1 MSRENSQSVNSNI
14 ENVKLVKND
23 INDYYLSGF
32 KFTSLNFEQV
42 DNRKE
47 DPDLKENQYKL
58 AKYWDTLLEKTVE
71 EMRKKEDDEMGKGKR
86 QKKLQYQ
93 NF

>member
-1 MSRENSQSVNSNI
+1 M
-14 ENVKLVKND
+14 KND

-42 DNRKE
+42 DNRKDDLNEKE
-47 DPDLKENQYKL
+47 DQYKI

-71 EMRKKEDDEMGKGKR
+71 ELKKKEDDEMGKGKR
-86 QKKLQYQ
+86 
-93 NF
+93 